1 MTGLAAYSE
10 LRKPYYIAALYLDQ
24 PVISAGQVLSSWGQR
39 RMEMRITADRWT
51 PRRFSSQWTQALILN
66 VDPGQLEKYDD
77 AFVSFNNLP
86 RGALRRGDHLVVE
99 SDEKGRTRV
108 SINGTEM
115 FTENKP
121 GFFEV
126 LLSTWIGDK
135 PPSREFKSA
144 ILYEIDQ
151 ALIAQYKALQPS
163 DKRTATVAAWLDGGV
178 IEEEAEVE
186 QSSQEE
192 LLAAAQDPA
201 AQLPRQNAEPKSA
214 TAITDAAAASQL
226 APAPAA
232 AAPAAAAPAAAAKS
246 AVATS
251 ASVAGKKADSLAA
264 SVTVKDVVAKPKVLD
279 KRPPV
284 KEGTVIAM
292 APSSRSL
299 PLEADEPAVDPAIFR
314 LQQETLLKLYRSSII
329 KRALRQVE
337 YPRSAVR
344 RGHQGTVMLELTV
357 DRGGKVVSLET
368 ATKTRYKSLNK
379 AAIAAVYDAGSL
391 PTVPAALE
399 GENITVSIPVKFTLR

>member
-1 MTGLAAYSE
+1 
-10 LRKPYYIAALYLDQ
+10 
-24 PVISAGQVLSSWGQR
+24 
-39 RMEMRITADRWT
+39 MEMRITADRWT

-66 VDPGQLEKYDD
+66 VDPAQLEKYDD

-99 SDEKGRTRV
+99 SDKKGRTRV
-108 SINGTEM
+108 SINGIEM

-144 ILYEIDQ
+144 ILYELDQ
-151 ALIAQYKALQPS
+151 ALIAQYEALQPS
-163 DKRTATVAAWLDGGV
+163 DKRTAAVAAWLHGGAV
-178 IEEEAEVE
+178 EEEAEGE
-186 QSSQEE
+186 QSSQQE
-192 LLAAAQDPA
+192 LLAAGQEPA
-201 AQLPRQNAEPKSA
+201 AELPRQNVEPKS
-214 TAITDAAAASQL
+214 TAAAAAS
-226 APAPAA
+226 PMG
-232 AAPAAAAPAAAAKS
+232 AAPVAAAKP
-246 AVATS
+246 AVSPS
-251 ASVAGKKADSLAA
+251 ASEAGKKAGSLAA

-284 KEGTVIAM
+284 KEGKVLAM

-357 DRGGKVVSLET
+357 DRGGKMVSLET

-391 PTVPAALE
+391 PSVPAALE
-399 GENITVSIPVKFTLR
+399 GKNITVSIPVKFTLQ

>member
-10 LRKPYYIAALYLDQ
+10 LRRPYYIAALYLDQ
-24 PVISAGQVLSSWGQR
+24 PVISAGQVLSSWGRR

-66 VDPGQLEKYDD
+66 VDPAQLEKYDD

-99 SDEKGRTRV
+99 SDKKGRTRV

-121 GFFEV
+121 GLFEV

-144 ILYEIDQ
+144 ILDEIDQ
-151 ALIAQYKALQPS
+151 ALLAQYNALQPTA
-163 DKRTATVAAWLDGGV
+163 KRTAVVAAWLDGGA
-178 IEEEAEVE
+178 IEDDAAAE

-192 LLAAAQDPA
+192 LLAVTQDPTAELPQQSVEPNIA
-201 AQLPRQNAEPKSA
+201 AA
-214 TAITDAAAASQL
+214 TAASAATSRI
-226 APAPAA
+226 A
-232 AAPAAAAPAAAAKS
+232 AAPVAAARSPVAP
-246 AVATS
+246 S
-251 ASVAGKKADSLAA
+251 ASEAGKKAGSLAA
-264 SVTVKDVVAKPKVLD
+264 SVTVKDAVAKPKVLE
-279 KRPPV
+279 KKPPV
-284 KEGTVIAM
+284 KESKVIAM

-299 PLEADEPAVDPAIFR
+299 PLDADEATVDPAIFR

-344 RGHQGTVMLELTV
+344 RGHQGTVLLELTV
-357 DRGGKVVSLET
+357 DRSGKMVSLET

-379 AAIAAVYDAGSL
+379 AAVAAVYDAGSL
-391 PTVPAALE
+391 PSVPAALE
-399 GENITVSIPVKFTLR
+399 GKNITVAIPVKFTLR